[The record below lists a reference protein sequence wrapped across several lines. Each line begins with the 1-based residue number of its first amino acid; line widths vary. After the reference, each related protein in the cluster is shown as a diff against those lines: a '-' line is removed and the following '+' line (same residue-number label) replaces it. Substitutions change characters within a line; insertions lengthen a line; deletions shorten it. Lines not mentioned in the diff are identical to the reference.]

1 MIILIIFHQIV
12 IFKMLQL
19 WLVII
24 WQKDLLITK
33 YIEGSSNNKAL
44 EITNLTNHEV
54 DLKNYYLRIQ
64 LKGSTYYFSDPMN

>member
-1 MIILIIFHQIV
+1 MLNAQQVNLINV
-12 IFKMLQL
+12 TTLASDNL
-19 WLVII
+19 A
-24 WQKDLLITK
+24 KDLMITK

-64 LKGSTYYFSDPMN
+64 LKGSTLLLFITW